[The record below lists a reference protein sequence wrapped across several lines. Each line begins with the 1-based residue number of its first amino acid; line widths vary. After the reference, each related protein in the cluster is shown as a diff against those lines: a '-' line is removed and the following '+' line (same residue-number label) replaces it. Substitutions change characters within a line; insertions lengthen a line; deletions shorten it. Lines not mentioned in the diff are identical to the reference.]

1 MLKPNDQKKCFNSK
15 LERRVV
21 VIEGFYC
28 LEVPTHPFLNFVRL
42 LAIWEGG
49 RSESFLYIKF
59 GLGGCWILVLFLNT
73 VAPWTVVVGSFCYL
87 LFLFLGLLKQ

>member
-1 MLKPNDQKKCFNSK
+1 MIKKCFNSK

-28 LEVPTHPFLNFVRL
+28 LEVPIHPFLNFVRL

-49 RSESFLYIKF
+49 RSGSFPYIKF
-59 GLGGCWILVLFLNT
+59 GLGGCWILILFLNT
-73 VAPWTVVVGSFCYL
+73 VAPWTVVVGSFSYL
-87 LFLFLGLLKQ
+87 LFPFLGLLKQ